1 MATLAQGVRARER
14 WSGDGGPVK
23 LVWGREYTE
32 FMTNPSRRT
41 VLTGLLAA
49 GTAASAQAAGWPDKA
64 VTWIVPYPA
73 GGGSDTFAR
82 PVAAVLTDRL
92 GEAMVIDN
100 RSGAGGTIGTA
111 VAARA
116 RPDGYTLLL
125 GDTGLTYAP
134 TIYPKAGFDFAR
146 DFAPISAV
154 ARLPYVLVVNPAKLD
169 VATLEAF
176 VGAAKDAP
184 GAIDFGSTGL
194 GSVTHLAIGLFEA
207 RAGVRFNHVPYRGG
221 APMLQDLLSGQIAA
235 AFVVISAVASFVRSG
250 KLRALAVASRR
261 REELLPDV
269 PTMDQ
274 AGLVDFRATIWFG
287 LFAPHRTPEAILDR
301 LHAAVQAALGEEKIR
316 QLWAEQ
322 GAKVEPESRA
332 DFARFVA
339 ADTARWTRIAKA
351 SNVQIE

>member
-1 MATLAQGVRARER
+1 MI
-14 WSGDGGPVK
+14 
-23 LVWGREYTE
+23 
-32 FMTNPSRRT
+32 NPSRRA
-41 VLTGLLAA
+41 VLTGLLATGA
-49 GTAASAQAAGWPDKA
+49 GAAGGAQAADWPDKA
-64 VTWIVPYPA
+64 VTWMVPYPA

-82 PVAAVLTDRL
+82 PVAAVMADRL
-92 GEAMVIDN
+92 GQAMVIDN

-134 TIYPKAGFDFAR
+134 TIYPKAGYDFAR

-154 ARLPYVLVVNPAKLD
+154 ARLPYVLVINPAKLD

-176 VGAAKDAP
+176 IAAAKRSP
-184 GAIDFGSTGL
+184 GSIDFGSTGL
-194 GSVTHLAIGLFEA
+194 GAVTHLAIGLFEA
-207 RAGVRFNHVPYRGG
+207 RAGITVNHVPYRGG
-221 APMLQDLLSGQIAA
+221 APMLQDLLAGQIAA
-235 AFVVISAVASFVRSG
+235 GFMVISAAASLVKSG
-250 KLRALAVASRR
+250 KLRALAVAGRYP
-261 REELLPDV
+261 EPLLPDV

-274 AGLVDFRATIWFG
+274 AGLADFRATIWFG
-287 LFAPHRTPEAILDR
+287 LFAPQRTPEAILDR
-301 LHAAVQAALGEEKIR
+301 LHATVQAALEEEKIKK
-316 QLWAEQ
+316 LWAEQ
-322 GAKVEPESRA
+322 GAKVELESRA